1 MLLNGNN
8 NDKNAQLMK
17 LVKSKPLPVHVA
29 IIMDGNGRWAKK
41 RGLQRI
47 EGHRKGVETLRDI
60 IKISDELGIKYL
72 TIFAFSTENWK
83 RPVSEVNALINLL
96 VEYLRRE
103 VKELHSKNVKIN
115 ILGCLKAFPDTVQ
128 REIKKAVE
136 LTSKNSGLNINIALN
151 YGGRADI
158 VRAAKNIAKDVYNNN
173 LSPDDIDEELFSKYL
188 YTAHMPDPDL
198 LIRTS
203 GEFRISN
210 FLLYQIAYTE
220 LVFTPSDILWPDF
233 DLRAYLKAI
242 IEYQNRQR
250 RYGGINSREDET

>member
-1 MLLNGNN
+1 M
-8 NDKNAQLMK
+8 
-17 LVKSKPLPVHVA
+17 
-29 IIMDGNGRWAKK
+29 
-41 RGLQRI
+41 
-47 EGHRKGVETLRDI
+47 
-60 IKISDELGIKYL
+60 
-72 TIFAFSTENWK
+72 
-83 RPVSEVNALINLL
+83 
-96 VEYLRRE
+96 
-103 VKELHSKNVKIN
+103 
-115 ILGCLKAFPDTVQ
+115 
-128 REIKKAVE
+128 
-136 LTSKNSGLNINIALN
+136 NINIALN